1 MPLDSTLHERPDS
14 SLFFKRLGA
23 RLRQLRE
30 ERGWSSEDM
39 LTRGI
44 GDKHWQQ
51 METGRPVTGETLLR
65 ICQALDITLSI
76 LVTDLDTG
84 IYKQLPMP
92 LPRKQRK
99 SSRNERPKSGEAQ

>member
-1 MPLDSTLHERPDS
+1 LHERPDS

-23 RLRQLRE
+23 RLRQFRE
-30 ERGWSSEDM
+30 DRGWSSEDM

-44 GDKHWQQ
+44 GAKHWQQ

-65 ICQALDITLSI
+65 ICQAFDITLSV
-76 LVTDLDTG
+76 LVSDLDAG
-84 IYKQLPMP
+84 IYKKLPTP

-99 SSRNERPKSGEAQ
+99 SSRIKRPKSDEAQ